1 MDTYGATPADGPPRV
16 SGLLD
21 LTGRTTLVTGAGRGL
36 GAGIAA
42 RFAEAGARVVVHY
55 HRSAAA
61 ADELAGRLGSGSG
74 AAIAIDADLTDAAQV
89 VGLFDRATSALGLPD
104 VIVNNAG
111 AYPLSPI
118 AEMDAAAWDGVIDA
132 NLKSVHLVTRE
143 AGRRLRAA
151 GRPGVIV
158 NIASIEAHDVA
169 PSHGHYCAAKAGV
182 VMYTRAAA
190 RELGPAGIRVN
201 VVSPGLIWQRGLDE
215 AWPDGV
221 RRYQAAA
228 PLGRLGR
235 ADDVADACLFFAS
248 PAARWVTGAELI
260 VDGGVLTNTSY

>member
-1 MDTYGATPADGPPRV
+1 MDTDSATPADGPPRV

-21 LTGRTTLVTGAGRGL
+21 LTGRTALVTGAGRGI

-42 RFAEAGARVVVHY
+42 RFAEAGARVVVHCR
-55 HRSAAA
+55 RSAAEA
-61 ADELAGRLGSGSG
+61 GELARRLEHGSG
-74 AAIAIDADLTDAAQV
+74 AAIAVEADLTDAAAV
-89 VGLFDRATSALGLPD
+89 ARLFDRATSALGLPD
-104 VIVNNAG
+104 VVVNNAG

-118 AEMDAAAWDGVIDA
+118 VEMDTAAWDGVIDA

-201 VVSPGLIWQRGLDE
+201 AVSPGLVWQPGLDE

-221 RRYQAAA
+221 ARYRAAA

-235 ADDVADACLFFAS
+235 VEDIADACLFLAS